1 MQAVK
6 WDQEAQQITV
16 ELAPE
21 QYALVKYQQ
30 QGQVLHITSTRVP
43 DELQGQG
50 MGKVMMEAVLPEIE
64 KAGFKIVPVCSY
76 VVHYMARQKQWAHLL
91 ADEA

>member
-6 WDQEAQQITV
+6 WDQEAQKITV

-21 QYALVKYQQ
+21 QYAALKYQQ
-30 QGQVLHITSTRVP
+30 QGQVLHITSTPVP
-43 DELQGQG
+43 DELQGKG

-64 KAGFKIVPVCSY
+64 KAGVKIVPVCSY
-76 VVHYMARQKQWAHLL
+76 VVHYMARQKQWSHLL